1 MTAAFTV
8 NSLSLGEQTVKF
20 LRPET
25 DIIYKPSL
33 GRATLSILGALIWL
47 PGESEAP
54 SW

>member
-25 DIIYKPSL
+25 ETSFTNPGWEEPPS
-33 GRATLSILGALIWL
+33 
-47 PGESEAP
+47 P
-54 SW
+54 SWEP